1 MKLKSFIATIS
12 SSLALSASGLLVGF
26 SLIELLVVVAI
37 IGILAAIGTVGYN
50 NYVIYTKNA
59 VVLENANKIAEALK
73 VCDAANDCPNFDPSQ
88 PGQAAWAAQIIAQNA
103 NMGNPISNLTG
114 VDMITCYGSCGV
126 DPSFGSPLGTI
137 DVTVIQAPSNPSAN
151 AVQILACNYNGYNSS
166 DPSTSTADPKSPA
179 PFIVKNIL

>member
-12 SSLALSASGLLVGF
+12 SSLALCASGLLVGF

-73 VCDAANDCPNFDPSQ
+73 VCDAANDCPQ
-88 PGQAAWAAQIIAQNA
+88 ATAAWAAQIIAQNA

-137 DVTVIQAPSNPSAN
+137 DITVIQAPSNPSAN

-179 PFIVKNIL
+179 PFIVKNII